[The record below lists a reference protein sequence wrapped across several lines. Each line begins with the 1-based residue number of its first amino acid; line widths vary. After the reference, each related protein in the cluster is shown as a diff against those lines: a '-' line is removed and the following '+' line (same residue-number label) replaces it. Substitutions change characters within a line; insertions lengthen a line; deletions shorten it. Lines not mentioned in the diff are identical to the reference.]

1 MTRIERRQARV
12 RRIRPQPSEC
22 LPSDK
27 DCAVTPE
34 AHHTIGMTEN
44 FSEHLGL
51 FIQKYAGD
59 PAIEVRSL
67 NTCPLYQNV
76 LNLFVEL
83 RPKVEAASSF
93 QDQGAPGRGK
103 QV

>member
-1 MTRIERRQARV
+1 MPT
-12 RRIRPQPSEC
+12 
-22 LPSDK
+22 SDE

-34 AHHTIGMTEN
+34 AHHMIGMMEN
-44 FSEHLGL
+44 LSEHLGL
-51 FIQKYAGD
+51 FIQKCTGD
-59 PAIEVRSL
+59 PAIKVHSL
-67 NTCPLYQNV
+67 NTCLLYQNV